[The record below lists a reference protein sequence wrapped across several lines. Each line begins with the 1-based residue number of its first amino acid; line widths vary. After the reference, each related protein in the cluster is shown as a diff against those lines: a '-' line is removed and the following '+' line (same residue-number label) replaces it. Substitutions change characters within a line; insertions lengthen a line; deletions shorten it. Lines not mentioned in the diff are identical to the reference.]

1 LEELKSFKQR
11 LIDLE
16 EENRE
21 LKRRGDYEPTR
32 LNIPE
37 GNARSANRKRSGA
50 AGYESTLN

>member
-1 LEELKSFKQR
+1 MEELKSFKQR

-37 GNARSANRKRSGA
+37 GNARNANRKRSGA